1 MSTDDPP
8 SPERAEHSGSPEP
21 SRPDGP
27 ATSSKLRQLG
37 SLVTSPFRWDGWLKI
52 GGIATALTAVAA
64 MWFSAQSLRS
74 TRDQY
79 GLSEQGQVTD
89 RFSKAVENLGSDKID
104 VRLGGIYSLERLAR
118 DSAKDQPTI
127 IEILSG
133 FVRTQAPADGPQCV
147 MPELVRS
154 TDDRFMSW
162 KFSGKLPSMQVDV
175 QAAVT
180 VLGRRDPHHDAG
192 SLPNLSNSC
201 LASAQVKGFFA
212 GADFENSKLA
222 FAFFDHADLQCAI
235 FAEADL
241 SIAILNEDNLKR
253 AQLFGVKA
261 KDAQFA
267 KADMRSTV
275 LAYADLQNANLAGA
289 NLSGAELDSAILTD
303 TRLHG
308 GKSLGGEIH
317 ADANLSGIHYSAE
330 TKWPAD
336 YKPPASTDIDENK
349 LYTMG
354 AECLR
359 GAGA

>member
-1 MSTDDPP
+1 MSTDDTT
-8 SPERAEHSGSPEP
+8 SSERAEHSGSPEP

-37 SLVTSPFRWDGWLKI
+37 SLLTAPFRWDGWLKI
-52 GGIATALTAVAA
+52 GGVATALTAVAA
-64 MWFSAQSLRS
+64 LWFSAQSLRS

-89 RFSKAVENLGSDKID
+89 RFSKAVEHLGSDKID

-127 IEILSG
+127 IEILSA

-154 TDDRFMSW
+154 TDNPYVDW
-162 KFSGKLPSMQVDV
+162 KFSGPLPKMQVDV

-201 LASAQVKGFFA
+201 LVSAQVKGFFA
-212 GADFENSKLA
+212 GTDFEKSKLA
-222 FAFFDHADLQCAI
+222 LAFFDHADLRCAA
-235 FAEADL
+235 FVAADL
-241 SIAILNEDNLKR
+241 SIAILNNDNLKG
-253 AQLFGVKA
+253 AWLFSIQA
-261 KDAQFA
+261 KNAQFVE
-267 KADMRSTV
+267 ADMRG
-275 LAYADLQNANLAGA
+275 AYLPYAELESANLAGA
-289 NLSGAELDSAILTD
+289 NLSGSELASAILAGAL
-303 TRLHG
+303 LHG
-308 GKSLGGEIH
+308 GKTLGGTFN
-317 ADANLSGIHYSAE
+317 ADANLSRVHYTEE
-330 TKWPAD
+330 TKWPAG
-336 YKPPASTDIDENK
+336 YSPPASTDIGVDK
-349 LYTMG
+349 YPIG

-359 GAGA
+359 RIGA